1 MEILKPGTSVMVV
14 TEGANYGTGVV
25 GIIADDER
33 TSDSYPV
40 MVHDNS
46 EADWYAPED
55 LVAVEAGTPSYS
67 TVYHDG
73 TDGDIDKIDWDKVEA
88 VRLY

>member
-14 TEGANYGTGVV
+14 TEGVNYDTGVV

-33 TSDSYPV
+33 TSESYPV

-55 LVAVEAGTPSYS
+55 LVAVEAGTPSY
-67 TVYHDG
+67 VACYHEG
-73 TDGDIDKIDWDKVEA
+73 TDIDRIDWDKVEA